1 LANQI
6 APCDA
11 KGKGARVFSNLR
23 RRARRLHN
31 IVAFGMLLVRA
42 LRLDKES
49 FRARKG
55 FASMFLF
62 FDLQGSRGTLKSQD
76 A

>member
-1 LANQI
+1 LANQV
-6 APCDA
+6 APYDA
-11 KGKGARVFSNLR
+11 KGKGASVFGNLR
-23 RRARRLHN
+23 RRARRLYN

-49 FRARKG
+49 LRARKG

-62 FDLQGSRGTLKSQD
+62 FNLRGCRGTLKSQD